1 LKKDDFIALVNNPAL
16 ATAAALAQLRE
27 VEDSYPYFQSAKV
40 LLAKTLHNENDISYD
55 RVLKRV
61 AASVPDR
68 RRLYEIIHPTET
80 APLKDDAAQV
90 TEPTAAEE
98 SPAEAVAELPVEPVI
113 EEVTTAATETV
124 VEAETLEQVVQQPIA
139 ETTADPIQ
147 SAEIAAVETPGPTTI
162 KPIIISLTDDTPK
175 AEGVEKIEEPT
186 AEDKP
191 EELNLP
197 AFVPDID
204 YLSLLEKQ
212 APIEEHPLPTGIEE
226 TEEEATIA
234 NDAAQVVV
242 AQVERPVVEAEGA
255 NLSFTAWLDFIKDH
269 PIKDEPK
276 PVAKKPQTANA
287 NDLVSR
293 FIAAEPKI
301 VPKKAEFFS
310 PANMA
315 KKSVVD
321 DEEIVSETLARI
333 YALQGNIPKAIRIY
347 EKLSLLSTEKSGYFA
362 ALIENLK
369 QKEQ

>member
-1 LKKDDFIALVNNPAL
+1 MFAD
-16 ATAAALAQLRE
+16 E
-27 VEDSYPYFQSAKV
+27 VER
-40 LLAKTLHNENDISYD
+40 NEQPLIED
-55 RVLKRV
+55 V
-61 AASVPDR
+61 ATP
-68 RRLYEIIHPTET
+68 
-80 APLKDDAAQV
+80 V
-90 TEPTAAEE
+90 TGP
-98 SPAEAVAELPVEPVI
+98 VAEVETPKEI
-113 EEVTTAATETV
+113 
-124 VEAETLEQVVQQPIA
+124 VQQPVA
-139 ETTADPIQ
+139 ESTVEPIQ
-147 SAEIAAVETPGPTTI
+147 SAETPAVETPGITTI
-162 KPIIISLTDDTPK
+162 KPIVISLTDDAPKVKEEIVEEPK
-175 AEGVEKIEEPT
+175 AEE
-186 AEDKP
+186 KP
-191 EELNLP
+191 EELSLP

-242 AQVERPVVEAEGA
+242 AHMERPVIEPEGA

-287 NDLVSR
+287 DDLVSR